1 MKVQT
6 KWFLSA
12 ISAFVAVIAFTFVL
26 GISNIKSNISTKG
39 GEVLVSSLTKIGNI
53 E

>member
-12 ISAFVAVIAFTFVL
+12 ISAFIAVVVFTFVL
-26 GISNIKSNISTKG
+26 GISTVKSNISTKS
-39 GEVLVSSLTKIGNI
+39 GEVLVSSITKIGSI

>member
-12 ISAFVAVIAFTFVL
+12 IFAFVAVVTLTFVL
-26 GISNIKSNISTKG
+26 GISTVRSNISTKG
-39 GEVLVSSLTKIGNI
+39 GEVLVSSITKLGSI